1 MNTPRQTYGRC
12 LGAGALLALAGCG
25 SSPSPDSAGNPGTT
39 PDDGSV
45 ITQEQTIYSFAGG
58 CYAIQSPRSGKFLRK
73 AADGSYQL
81 SADES
86 VQATAFRMQAT
97 GLGSYLLYDPDADF
111 LSIRDRLAL
120 LANGLGLLVDGVGN
134 LVYGVGDTLGILDSL
149 DPIGDIIN
157 GLGDLVSG
165 LGTSIAEF
173 SGPNA
178 VVQSMGYPW
187 DNAEWALEKLA
198 DERFNL
204 RSTSMDL
211 LLVAEPNSN
220 GLSLA
225 PTHGSGEGLED
236 FKLVEAQGC
245 ADFPEAELGATGTP
259 KLINDDGTVFGYV
272 DSHSHVSAFE
282 FLGGMI
288 ESGEPFHRFGVTHAL
303 DDCILEHGP
312 LGLTGIVEEALSGK
326 IGHDTRGW
334 PKFPYW
340 PNQHSYTHH
349 QTYYMWIKRAW
360 MGGLR
365 IMVNHLVSNELIC
378 EIWPIKKNDCDEMTN
393 IRLQRQRMYEMQDY
407 IDAQEGGPG
416 KGWFRIVTDPY
427 QAREVIED
435 GKLAVVLG
443 IEAWKLFGCGLDFNY
458 TRCTTADIDAG
469 IKEFYDLGV
478 RSIFPVVGF
487 NNGFSGAG
495 IYPPSEVFLNIGN
508 LIETGQWLDAITCP
522 EEGHTANL
530 ARIPEVPGDNIIA
543 GAINQI
549 LGYALPIYPK
559 GPHCN
564 PRPLSSLGEYLIS
577 SLMDKG
583 IMVETDHLGY
593 TARYQ
598 AIEMAEA
605 RGVPVI
611 SSHSRSGGENTEQQ
625 ARRIWASGGMVDTLP
640 RDWNVYELIE
650 EMQRQIEFRS
660 DDYYFGLGYGADN
673 NGLALQP
680 APRPDAEDKPFEYPF
695 TSYDGQVSFERQI
708 TGERVFDVNL
718 DGVAHYGLYPD
729 YFADLRNQEGGE
741 EVMKYFYR
749 SAEAYLQ
756 MWQRAYEAG
765 LSAE

>member
-1 MNTPRQTYGRC
+1 MNTLRQIRGRSLC
-12 LGAGALLALAGCG
+12 TAALFVLTACG
-25 SSPSPDSAGNPGTT
+25 GSTSPETTSAPVTPPDNGPVT
-39 PDDGSV
+39 P
-45 ITQEQTIYSFAGG
+45 QQQTIYSVASG
-58 CYAIQSPRSGKFLRK
+58 CYAIQSPRSGKYLRK
-73 AADGSYQL
+73 DADGSYQL
-81 SADES
+81 SAGNAE
-86 VQATAFRMQAT
+86 QATAFRLRAT
-97 GLGSYLLYDPDADF
+97 ALGRYLLYDPDTEF
-111 LSIRDRLAL
+111 LSIRDGVAL
-120 LANGLGLLVDGVGN
+120 IGDGSALLVDAAGD
-134 LVYGVGDTLGILDSL
+134 LLYGVGDTLGILDML
-149 DPIGDIIN
+149 NPIGDIIN
-157 GLGDLVSG
+157 DVGSAVSG
-165 LGTSIAEF
+165 LGTVLAEF

-178 VVQSMGYPW
+178 LVQSMGFAW
-187 DNAEWALEKLA
+187 DNAEWTLEEPA
-198 DERFNL
+198 DDVFTL

-211 LLVAEPNSN
+211 LLAAEPNST

-225 PTHGSGEGLED
+225 PQYGSGDGYEQFALTET
-236 FKLVEAQGC
+236 AGC
-245 ADFPEAELGATGTP
+245 ADFPEAELGANGTP
-259 KLINDDGTVFGYV
+259 KLLNDDGTVFGYV

-312 LGLTGIVEEALSGK
+312 LGLTGVVEEALSGK

-340 PNQHSYTHH
+340 PNQHSYAHH

-365 IMVNHLVSNELIC
+365 IMVNHLVANELIC
-378 EIWPIKKNDCDEMTN
+378 EIWPIKENDCDEMTN

-427 QAREVIED
+427 EARAVIED

-458 TRCTTADIDAG
+458 SRCTTADIDAG

-495 IYPPSEVFLNIGN
+495 IYPPSEVLLNVGN
-508 LIETGQWLDAITCP
+508 LVETGQWLDAMTCP

-543 GAINQI
+543 GAINQV
-549 LGYALPIYPK
+549 LGYALPIYPE

-564 PRPLSSLGEYLIS
+564 PRPLSSLGEYLVS

-583 IMVETDHLGY
+583 ILVETDHLGY

-605 RGVPVI
+605 RGMPVI

-625 ARRIWASGGMVDTLP
+625 ARRIWATGGMVNTLQ

-650 EMQRQIEFRS
+650 EMQRQIEFHS

-680 APRPDAEDKPFEYPF
+680 APRPDAAEKPFEYPF
-695 TSYDGQVSFERQI
+695 TSYDGRVVFDHQI
-708 TGERVFDVNL
+708 TGERVYDINV

-749 SAEAYLQ
+749 SAEAYLR

-765 LSAE
+765 TH